1 MRELHELTTHVKI
14 LYKALYPSEIAENN
28 IAPNTMYGKVFFP
41 EQLDP
46 KENRF
51 NNDTFDRTVWFI
63 EDLVSNDRINFCN
76 RYLNLAG
83 YEQMYDDIIEYFNTV
98 KNPFNGLRM
107 TRLECNIEMSR
118 NVIKDQKREMI
129 RYVDN
134 SIKYS
139 NQMIINQERMVN
151 CGFNSSGF
159 NIYKLCS

>member
-107 TRLECNIEMSR
+107 TTLDGNIEMIR
-118 NVIKDQKREMI
+118 NVIKDHKREMI

-159 NIYKLCS
+159 NIYK